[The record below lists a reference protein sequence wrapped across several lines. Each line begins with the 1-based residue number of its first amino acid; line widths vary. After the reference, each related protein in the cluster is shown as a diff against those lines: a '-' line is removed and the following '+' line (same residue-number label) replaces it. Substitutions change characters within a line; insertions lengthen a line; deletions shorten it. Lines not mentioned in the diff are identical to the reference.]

1 MYLPILP
8 VKKIA
13 AIFSL
18 SILLFTAA
26 GYRLLVNFL
35 EYHAQENLQA
45 VIEEKTYNPA
55 HLIELSVN
63 LDLPYLSDW
72 HGWEAVEGMVT
83 IDGIPYQYVERMLK
97 GGKMT
102 YRCLPNEGMQQAIS
116 ARDRFLK
123 LSYDFTHPSGQKSS
137 SPLGSSIKPPLPEL
151 FCFDLFA
158 LRHPSGDEYPT
169 HFSQHPA
176 ISVSNITLVVL
187 TPPPDQV

>member
-1 MYLPILP
+1 
-8 VKKIA
+8 VKKFA

-18 SILLFTAA
+18 SLLLFTAA
-26 GYRLLVNFL
+26 GYRLLVNLL
-35 EYHAQENLQA
+35 EHHAQENLQA

-63 LDLPYLSDW
+63 IDLPYLSDW

-116 ARDRFLK
+116 ARDRFMRF
-123 LSYDFTHPSGQKSS
+123 SYDFTHPGGQKS
-137 SPLGSSIKPPLPEL
+137 PLQTGISIKPPLPEL
-151 FCFDLFA
+151 FYFDLFA
-158 LRHPSGDEYPT
+158 IS
-169 HFSQHPA
+169 HPA
-176 ISVSNITLVVL
+176 VEPLQAPFLQNPAHYFSSITLSVP
-187 TPPPDQV
+187 TPPPNRA

>member
-8 VKKIA
+8 VKKFA

-18 SILLFTAA
+18 SLLLFTAA

-45 VIEEKTYNPA
+45 VIEEKAYDPEQ
-55 HLIELSVN
+55 LIELSVT

-83 IDGIPYQYVERMLK
+83 IDGVPYQYVERMLK

-102 YRCLPNEGMQQAIS
+102 YRCLPNNGMQQAIS
-116 ARDRFLK
+116 ARDRFMQ
-123 LSYDFTHPSGQKSS
+123 LSYDFTHPSGQKSP
-137 SPLGSSIKPPLPEL
+137 SPGGISIKPPLPDL
-151 FCFDLFA
+151 FCFELFS
-158 LRHPSGDEYPT
+158 LSHPSAGAYLSHCLQSPPVS
-169 HFSQHPA
+169 F
-176 ISVSNITLVVL
+176 SNIILSVP
-187 TPPPDQV
+187 TPPPNMA